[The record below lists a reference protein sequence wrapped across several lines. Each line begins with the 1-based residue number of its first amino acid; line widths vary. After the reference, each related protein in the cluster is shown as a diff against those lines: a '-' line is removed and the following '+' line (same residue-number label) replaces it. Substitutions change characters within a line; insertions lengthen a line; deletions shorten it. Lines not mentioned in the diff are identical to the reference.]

1 MWKIKELRDYEID
14 DYRSASEKLESYLAE
29 YTNVHVLGYS
39 VNHFENVNNKERS
52 YILIKYWEE
61 KI

>member
-29 YTNVHVLGYS
+29 YTNVHVLGIQS
-39 VNHFENVNNKERS
+39 ITLR
-52 YILIKYWEE
+52 I
-61 KI
+61 